1 MANSAE
7 LLNDISQ
14 LLPTVFVEQITLDS
28 ITNSQQNNKNLKVSV
43 TLSLKDIVDKDG
55 ISQWFAD
62 QDLQKYI
69 KAHCLLITSES
80 AFNDFYSLPSNYG
93 YNELKFVFTDNQFI
107 TENILT
113 IPSQKD
119 LKQKKGVFTSEN
131 YITDNDDGTK
141 EITVPIKTNY
151 TLSFDEQNDSFLAVL
166 CFLTFNL
173 KEFAAAFKID
183 GIDEENAL
191 SRSFTSQVIFRD
203 KNLVSES
210 EYFILPNGDFYYGQ
224 FHVIDNNGVIQYKT
238 GTVET
243 EDSQVLQ
250 LVTESNNIISDFRTR
265 KYFADKTTF
274 DETGNVNKFFKDDL
288 QIKKIIDKT
297 KSNKKPFAKYFSDL
311 FVSLDEK
318 GSCRFSFFFDKQ
330 KFALENSFYPV
341 VLDPEKNPKAI
352 PELVRVKNIS
362 VYRIRKDIKEINFN
376 SENNSVLI
384 AKNSGTKEGLDV
396 LNKPNT
402 KGSYIIENSVD
413 GVEPSIIKN
422 YSVLDSE
429 VSNINYGLYKYKI
442 ALEIVDPTKSYLY
455 DSLNKAKVVLQSFK
469 EYYNLSL
476 SNKKIVTTIPNTIQQ
491 DADYVPYFDNL
502 LGKFIPS
509 FTTDNIDKLN
519 VYQQQLINFLTLAK
533 TLGYYNFNTIE
544 EEQDFATSLNKLLV
558 PPSASPDSI
567 QVIVKLVDD
576 FCRKIE
582 SLLEISDT
590 QKGSNLSAKYKNNL
604 LTFEYTFE
612 NSAANEL
619 GNSTAYDSSKIYDSY
634 FNAAII
640 NGAGFKVIDSLSNV
654 NLGISSIE
662 LSDYKKLTDKLSQK
676 YFNNFTS
683 LNLKEIYGD
692 KIQNEY
698 NFVDEFQNDDSKYS
712 FLTLSSIGTINKK
725 YNLQKLSEQFS
736 DQKFFENLL
745 LDIVNYNTVKLS
757 NFDKQTIN
765 KNSSVPKDEQTLKEQ
780 LLDLFSASPEF
791 NGVSF
796 SENISLFSV
805 VKTPVLFNI
814 FGNKNQ
820 GDFSDKIDNTTSNI
834 EEDSNSFESEVD
846 SDPVSLLLQILLS
859 QIIKDEEK
867 LKNIKDYSIFTPV
880 NENEEKN
887 SVFFMDKIL
896 GLAFIQSLFPES
908 PSVQTTISN
917 YFKNLPIPL
926 KHLAASRGNI
936 TDIINAYSDSN
947 SVKDA
952 TIYPENFFKYWIN
965 FKKIYEIQYF
975 DGFSNNN
982 IKFPNWKTLTIN
994 KLNSAQSNILCRI
1007 KKYTLDGFEEYFQD
1021 VAKFEMPL
1029 FDQHFYIIPD
1039 QAINLLTN
1047 IQLSIKKIPKITL
1060 PPLQLANPPP
1070 DKIGPI
1076 SSRSVERAVS
1086 NVLRASTQ
1094 IERIQTISSLVSTVR
1109 PIELQQDI
1117 TTPSKRIEPIKV
1129 EVDITNS
1136 RPLNAP
1142 RVVLAENTVVTSAPF
1157 ESPRIVVTESPS
1169 IAQQNVLRVQPA
1181 IVSLQQITS
1190 VERTPAVIVSAPS
1203 VAEQA
1208 PRSVEQQKIIVVVD
1222 TPRTLESNSIE
1233 RQSTTIS
1240 NESRETARSEK
1251 QSDRQMVS
1259 NMNEYIKQISS
1270 TSRG

>member
-7 LLNDISQ
+7 LLNDITQ

-28 ITNSQQNNKNLKVSV
+28 ITNSQQNNKNLKVGV
-43 TLSLKDIVDKDG
+43 TLSLKDVVDKDG

-80 AFNDFYSLPSNYG
+80 VFNDFYSLPSNYG

-224 FHVIDNNGVIQYKT
+224 FHVINNNGLIQYKT

-311 FVSLDEK
+311 LVSLDEQ
-318 GSCRFSFFFDKQ
+318 GNCRFSFFFDKQ

-341 VLDPEKNPKAI
+341 VLNPEKNPKAI

-402 KGSYIIENSVD
+402 NGSYIIENSVD
-413 GVEPSIIKN
+413 NVDPSIIKN

-429 VSNINYGLYKYKI
+429 VSKINYGLYKYKI
-442 ALEIVDPTKSYLY
+442 ALEVVDPTKSYLY
-455 DSLNKAKVVLQSFK
+455 DSLVKAKAVLQSLK
-469 EYYNLSL
+469 EYYILSL
-476 SNKKIVTTIPNTIQQ
+476 SNKKILVAMPNTIQQ
-491 DADYVPYFDNL
+491 DANYLPYFDNL

-509 FTTDNIDKLN
+509 FTTDNVDKLN

-544 EEQDFATSLNKLLV
+544 EEQSFAESLNKLLV

-604 LTFEYTFE
+604 ISFEYIFE
-612 NSAANEL
+612 NSAVNEL
-619 GNSTAYDSSKIYDSY
+619 GNSTAYDNSKIYDSY

-640 NGAGFKVIDSLSNV
+640 NGAGYKVVDGLSNT
-654 NLGISSIE
+654 NLGINCIE
-662 LSDYKKLTDKLSQK
+662 LSNYKSLTDKFSQK
-676 YFNNFTS
+676 YFNAFTS

-692 KIQNEY
+692 KIQKEY
-698 NFVDEFQNDDSKYS
+698 DFVDELENDNSKYS
-712 FLTLSSIGTINKK
+712 FLTPTSIGTINKK

-745 LDIVNYNTVKLS
+745 LDIVNYNTVKFS

-765 KNSSVPKDEQTLKEQ
+765 KVSSVPADEQTIKEQ
-780 LLDLFSASPEF
+780 LLDLFTSSPDF

-796 SENISLFSV
+796 SESISLFST
-805 VKTPVLFNI
+805 VKNPIVFNL
-814 FGNKNQ
+814 FGNTNQ
-820 GDFSDKIDNTTSNI
+820 GDFFNKIDNKISDIDNDFDT
-834 EEDSNSFESEVD
+834 EVN

-859 QIIKDEEK
+859 QIVKDEEQ
-867 LKNIKDYSIFTPV
+867 LKNIKDYSIFSPV
-880 NENEEKN
+880 DENGEKN
-887 SVFFMDKIL
+887 SVFFMNKIL
-896 GLAFIQSLFPES
+896 GLAFLFS
-908 PSVQTTISN
+908 GASSVQTTISD
-917 YFKNLPIPL
+917 YFKNLPTPL
-926 KHLAASRGNI
+926 KHLIVSRGNI
-936 TDIINAYSDSN
+936 SDIINAYSDSN
-947 SVKDA
+947 SIKDA
-952 TIYPENFFKYWIN
+952 TIYPENFFKYWVN

-982 IKFPNWKTLTIN
+982 IKFPTWKTLTIN

-1021 VAKFEMPL
+1021 VEKFNMPL
-1029 FDQHFYIIPD
+1029 FDQYFYIIPD
-1039 QAINLLTN
+1039 KAINLLAN
-1047 IQLSIKKIPKITL
+1047 IQLSIKKIPKIVL
-1060 PPLQLANPPP
+1060 PPIQLANPPP

-1076 SSRSVERAVS
+1076 STQSISRTTSTTINPSLVS
-1086 NVLRASTQ
+1086 PRV
-1094 IERIQTISSLVSTVR
+1094 QTLGSLVSTVA
-1109 PIELQQDI
+1109 PISLQMNAVSSKPPVSVPAPPLSVSVEIIPTLQ
-1117 TTPSKRIEPIKV
+1117 TLAATPTPTV
-1129 EVDITNS
+1129 NVS
-1136 RPLNAP
+1136 RVTAP
-1142 RVVLAENTVVTSAPF
+1142 VVSNV
-1157 ESPRIVVTESPS
+1157 S
-1169 IAQQNVLRVQPA
+1169 IAQAPAPQINNRVT
-1181 IVSLQQITS
+1181 LQQS
-1190 VERTPAVIVSAPS
+1190 VPQVVAAPQATTTPTIQPSVQQTPAPQRVTVSVNTPTNLADLSAQKQNTTTATQGTDRNTATTRSTPAQPS
-1203 VAEQA
+1203 INT
-1208 PRSVEQQKIIVVVD
+1208 KIYKLVD
-1222 TPRTLESNSIE
+1222 TKVKR
-1233 RQSTTIS
+1233 
-1240 NESRETARSEK
+1240 
-1251 QSDRQMVS
+1251 
-1259 NMNEYIKQISS
+1259 
-1270 TSRG
+1270 